1 MESDIKL
8 VDLRKQSLKVVKES
22 IKIAESLGADAFRFY
37 VNPTFIKNGLV
48 ITSIVKLI
56 AEAPP
61 ATQYLIDFAGLR
73 NLKATVDFAK
83 KVLVDDGEAT
93 VEEREETTTRA
104 HSEEASQELHEE
116 ETKDADETEDTPVV
130 SEVAM
135 ASPKKRGR
143 KKAVAES
150 EPAESEPAESDS
162 TEEEGE

>member
-61 ATQYLIDFAGLR
+61 ATQYLIDFAGLK

-93 VEEREETTTRA
+93 VEEREETSTPV
-104 HSEEASQELHEE
+104 HSENASQELHEE
-116 ETKDADETEDTPVV
+116 ETKYADETEDTPLAA
-130 SEVAM
+130 EATL

-150 EPAESEPAESDS
+150 EATESDQA
-162 TEEEGE
+162 EEEGE

>member
-83 KVLVDDGEAT
+83 KVLIDDGEAT
-93 VEEREETTTRA
+93 VEEREETPTPV
-104 HSEEASQELHEE
+104 HSEKASQELHEE
-116 ETKDADETEDTPVV
+116 ETKDADETQDTPA
-130 SEVAM
+130 VAEATL

-143 KKAVAES
+143 KKAAAES
-150 EPAESEPAESDS
+150 EATESDQ